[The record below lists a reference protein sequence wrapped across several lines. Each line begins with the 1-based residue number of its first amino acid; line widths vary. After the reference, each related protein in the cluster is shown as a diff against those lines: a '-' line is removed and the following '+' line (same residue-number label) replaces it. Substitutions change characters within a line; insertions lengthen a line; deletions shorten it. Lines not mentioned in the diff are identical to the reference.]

1 MTPKRVQMSRQR
13 PWRADHP
20 DAVIVDRRS
29 DYGNP
34 FPVGMKV
41 TLYPLDAVGAAE
53 VVELTAEMSV
63 EAFRQYL
70 DHRPGWKAQLAAE
83 LRGRD
88 LACWC
93 PLEDADGSRV
103 PCHADVLL
111 EIANNPSLEAPR

>member
-1 MTPKRVQMSRQR
+1 MPKRIQMSRTA
-13 PWRADHP
+13 PWRADNP

-34 FPVGMKV
+34 YPVGMEV
-41 TLYPLDAVGAAE
+41 MLYPIDGIGAPE
-53 VVELTAEMSV
+53 PVMLTRAMVV
-63 EAFRQYL
+63 EAFRQYI
-70 DHRPGWKAQLAAE
+70 DVRPGWKEQLARE

-93 PLEDADGSRV
+93 PLDE

-111 EIANNPSLEAPR
+111 EIANGGAS